1 MPVVNPKTRVVY
13 FRLSD
18 EEFQKLSSLCQ
29 NLEGAR
35 SVSELSRSAV
45 QKLILN
51 NENGYDGGLASLG
64 QLNRMI
70 AELGEQVEQL
80 LLRIGDRS
88 ANSSDAGLHGTAK
101 QAETVQQDDAGKAE
115 VCN

>member
-18 EEFQKLSSLCQ
+18 DEFQKLSGLCQ

-35 SVSELSRSAV
+35 SVSELSRAAV
-45 QKLILN
+45 QKLILT
-51 NENGYDGGLASLG
+51 NENGYDGGLASLKH
-64 QLNRMI
+64 LNRKI
-70 AELGEQVEQL
+70 AELSEQVERL
-80 LLRIGDRS
+80 LLQIRDRAAIASDVRTS
-88 ANSSDAGLHGTAK
+88 AATP
-101 QAETVQQDDAGKAE
+101 AETVQDDAGKAE

>member
-1 MPVVNPKTRVVY
+1 MPVVSPKTRVVY
-13 FRLSD
+13 FRLSH

-29 NLEGAR
+29 DLEGAR

-51 NENGYDGGLASLG
+51 NENGYDGGLAPLKN
-64 QLNRMI
+64 LNRMI

-80 LLRIGDRS
+80 LLRIRDRS
-88 ANSSDAGLHGTAK
+88 ANSSDAGLPSSAT
-101 QAETVQQDDAGKAE
+101 QAETVSDDAGKAE